1 MNRNLLYLVIGLL
14 AAGVIVFAYMY
25 YQESRSGVEIR
36 IGDQGI
42 SIKGDRDRG
51 GVTQMPGRPRG
62 ACPGSARWV
71 CAVGLRGGSARCGR
85 VAGAEMAP
93 APLARFGP
101 SWADPCPA
109 GADSIPRKG

>member
-42 SIKGDRDRG
+42 SIKGD
-51 GVTQMPGRPRG
+51 
-62 ACPGSARWV
+62 
-71 CAVGLRGGSARCGR
+71 
-85 VAGAEMAP
+85 
-93 APLARFGP
+93 
-101 SWADPCPA
+101 
-109 GADSIPRKG
+109 